1 MCSWEHENWLT
12 AHQDTKCLGLGGR
25 LPDAKCWHRCPE
37 TISSFSTSLSSLI
50 SKKTGE
56 AWEIISSITWRTNSF
71 SFFQSPKGKT
81 PLSSEVSSVLCS
93 QRGSYIIQCIGAAV
107 TADIYSLG
115 HVMSPLSVP
124 PIQTSHI
131 CLDQRGV
138 QGEPG
143 HNAEICN
150 LRGVSR

>member
-1 MCSWEHENWLT
+1 MCSWEHENWFT

-25 LPDAKCWHRCPE
+25 LPDVKCWHRCPE
-37 TISSFSTSLSSLI
+37 TISSLSTCLSSLI

-56 AWEIISSITWRTNSF
+56 AWEIINSITWRTNCFPSF
-71 SFFQSPKGKT
+71 SLQRARIHYPLRFQVSYVVKG
-81 PLSSEVSSVLCS
+81 
-93 QRGSYIIQCIGAAV
+93 GSYIIQCIGAAV
-107 TADIYSLG
+107 TADTYSLG
-115 HVMSPLSVP
+115 HALSPLSLS